1 MDTKECLAF
10 DLACQIE
17 FGDNMGFEGF
27 LGILAVVVLFVLSA
41 IFSGDEADSKE
52 NEQLNK
58 LDDGMGNIIADG
70 EHMTRQEA
78 EDAQARGELYD
89 TYN

>member
-1 MDTKECLAF
+1 MWKKALKVTGLVA
-10 DLACQIE
+10 
-17 FGDNMGFEGF
+17 
-27 LGILAVVVLFVLSA
+27 LGVVDVLLSV
-41 IFSGDEADSKE
+41 SDE
-52 NEQLNK
+52 NNQLDE

-89 TYN
+89 TYL

>member
-1 MDTKECLAF
+1 MWKKALKVTGLVA
-10 DLACQIE
+10 
-17 FGDNMGFEGF
+17 
-27 LGILAVVVLFVLSA
+27 LGVIDVVLSVS
-41 IFSGDEADSKE
+41 DE
-52 NEQLNK
+52 NNQLDE

-89 TYN
+89 TYL

>member
-1 MDTKECLAF
+1 MWKKALKVTGLVA
-10 DLACQIE
+10 
-17 FGDNMGFEGF
+17 
-27 LGILAVVVLFVLSA
+27 LGVIDAVLSV
-41 IFSGDEADSKE
+41 SDE
-52 NEQLNK
+52 NNQLDE

-89 TYN
+89 TYL